1 MFHTNFGQILVWFFL
16 PISQWKIEESTYD
29 SLSVRSR
36 ISFIEE
42 HKKPLNKPIV
52 TKPIISEDPIKEGQ
66 FISVG
71 GESTTLPLINLYYPW
86 LGVFLTFWVF
96 FYLGERKTIV

>member
-1 MFHTNFGQILVWFFL
+1 MFHKFWSTFSLNFL
-16 PISQWKIEESTYD
+16 PISQQKIEESTYD

-42 HKKPLNKPIV
+42 YKKPLNKPIV
-52 TKPIISEDPIKEGQ
+52 TKPIISEESEDPIKEGQ

-71 GESTTLPLINLYYPW
+71 GESTTTTPNQFELSVIRRLSYI
-86 LGVFLTFWVF
+86 LGV
-96 FYLGERKTIV
+96 FYLGERKQ